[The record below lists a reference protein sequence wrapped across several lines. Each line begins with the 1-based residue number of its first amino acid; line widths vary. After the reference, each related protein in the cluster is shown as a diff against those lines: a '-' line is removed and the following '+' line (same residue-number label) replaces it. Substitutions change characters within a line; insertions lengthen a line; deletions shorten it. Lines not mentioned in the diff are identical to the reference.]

1 MKEFQKMKEKISD
14 NKNLIMMKEK
24 KTKNIENLQNDNKTL
39 LFTLEQIQKKLNS
52 EKDKSISILIKESVK
67 LKENIL
73 KTERI
78 NSLNE
83 IESQILMASCIKY
96 ICEQ

>member
-1 MKEFQKMKEKISD
+1 MKEFQKMQEKISD

-83 IESQILMASCIKY
+83 IESQIL
-96 ICEQ
+96 

>member
-1 MKEFQKMKEKISD
+1 MQEKISD

-39 LFTLEQIQKKLNS
+39 LFTLEQIQKKLHS

-83 IESQILMASCIKY
+83 IESQIL
-96 ICEQ
+96 

>member
-1 MKEFQKMKEKISD
+1 MKEKISD

-83 IESQILMASCIKY
+83 IESQIL
-96 ICEQ
+96 

>member
-1 MKEFQKMKEKISD
+1 MQEKISD

-83 IESQILMASCIKY
+83 IESQIL
-96 ICEQ
+96 